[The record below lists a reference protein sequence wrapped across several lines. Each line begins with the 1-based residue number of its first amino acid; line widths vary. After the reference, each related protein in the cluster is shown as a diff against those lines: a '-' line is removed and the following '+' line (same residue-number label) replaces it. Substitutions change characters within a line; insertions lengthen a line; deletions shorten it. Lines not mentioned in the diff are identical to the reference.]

1 VEWQVQAS
9 DRDSAAGRRQAPDA
23 VQETKTTIGV
33 TQMARRRDL
42 TIENA
47 SSLPLPP
54 PSLAS
59 GEDAAGY
66 DELAGRIATAVAP
79 ENVIEEIW
87 VRDVVD
93 LVWDVVRLR
102 RLKAGLFRVGA
113 GDGMAEIM
121 RGLGDFAIKGRDWA
135 ARKPA
140 AVMAVNAQLSAAGLD
155 MSDVFTST
163 FAARIDQFERIERML
178 AAAEVRRAAALDAIE
193 NRRVAER
200 LRTAA
205 LEAERAAAPPVE
217 EGEFTL
223 VSAGAADAAPRRA
236 PA

>member
-1 VEWQVQAS
+1 
-9 DRDSAAGRRQAPDA
+9 
-23 VQETKTTIGV
+23 
-33 TQMARRRDL
+33 MANRRDL
-42 TIENA
+42 TLEDV
-47 SSLPLPP
+47 STVPLPP
-54 PSLAS
+54 PTLAS
-59 GEDAAGY
+59 GEDAAAY
-66 DELAGRIATAVAP
+66 DHLAARITATVAP

-102 RLKAGLFRVGA
+102 RLKAGLFTVGA
-113 GDGMAEIM
+113 SDGMAEIL
-121 RGLGDFAIKGRDWA
+121 RGLGGSPYQAREWA

-140 AVMAVNAQLSAAGLD
+140 AVAAVNTQLSAAGLD
-155 MSDVFTST
+155 MDDVTTST

-178 AAAEVRRAAALDAIE
+178 AAAEVRRAAALNAIE

-200 LRTAA
+200 LRAA
-205 LEAERAAAPPVE
+205 ARDAELAAAPPVE

-223 VSAGAADAAPRRA
+223 VPESGAEVAARSD

>member
-1 VEWQVQAS
+1 MLEWCMKK
-9 DRDSAAGRRQAPDA
+9 RQ
-23 VQETKTTIGV
+23 
-33 TQMARRRDL
+33 DL
-42 TIENA
+42 TVENA
-47 SSLPLPP
+47 SSLALPP
-54 PSLAS
+54 PTLAS
-59 GEDAAGY
+59 GEDAAAY
-66 DELAGRIATAVAP
+66 DQLAARIMAAVAP

-102 RLKAGLFRVGA
+102 RLKAGLFTVGA
-113 GDGMAEIM
+113 SDGMTQIL
-121 RGLGDFAIKGRDWA
+121 RGIGELSLKAKDWA

-140 AVMAVNAQLSAAGLD
+140 AVAAVNSQLSAAGLD
-155 MSDVFTST
+155 MNDVTTST

-178 AAAEVRRAAALDAIE
+178 AAAEVRRAAALNAIE

-200 LRTAA
+200 LRAA
-205 LEAERAAAPPVE
+205 AREAERAAMRPVE

-223 VSAGAADAAPRRA
+223 VPDHEPGAVAHGE